1 MENIMRN
8 FFLFAAKNKWFNK
21 GARKFGLRFGAGK
34 FVAGE
39 TLESALRVIEE
50 LNKEGMMVTVDHL
63 GEFVQNE
70 KEANKMAAHCIDVLS
85 GIASRN
91 VDSNVSL
98 KITSMGLDISKK
110 LCLSNMKKI
119 LNIAKKNNNFVRID
133 MEDYAHLEQTLEIF
147 KELRQEYD
155 NFGLVLQAYL
165 YRTLDDLNDLIE
177 GRTNL
182 RLVKGAYKESAKVA
196 YPDKKDVDQNFIKM
210 IELQLTS
217 GNYAGIATH
226 DDAIIEHTKRFAEE
240 HQIPREQFEF
250 QLLYGIRNELQKK
263 LIDEGYRVRIYV
275 PYGQDWYGYFMR
287 RLAERPAN
295 VAFVIKGILKK

>member
-1 MENIMRN
+1 MENIMRS
-8 FFLFAAKNKWFNK
+8 FFLFVAKNKWCNK
-21 GARKFGLRFGAGK
+21 GAKKFGLRFGANR

-39 TLESALRVIEE
+39 TLESALQTIEE
-50 LNKEGMMVTVDHL
+50 LNKAGMMVTVDHL

-70 KEANKMAAHCIDVLS
+70 KEANKMTTHCVDVLE
-85 GIASRN
+85 GIAKRN

-98 KITSMGLDISKK
+98 KITSMGLDISKE

-119 LNIAKKNNNFVRID
+119 LEVAKKNNNFVRID

-147 KELRQEYD
+147 KELRQDYN

-165 YRTLDDLNDLIE
+165 YRTLDDLNELIDSH
-177 GRTNL
+177 TNL
-182 RLVKGAYKESAKVA
+182 RLVKGAYKESAKVS
-196 YPDKKDVDQNFIKM
+196 YPDKKDVDQNFKKM
-210 IELQLTS
+210 IELQLSS

-226 DDAIIEHTKRFAEE
+226 DDAIIEYTKHFAEKN
-240 HQIPREQFEF
+240 QIPREQFEF

-263 LIDEGYRVRIYV
+263 LVDEGYRVRIYV
-275 PYGQDWYGYFMR
+275 PYGKDWYGYFMR

-295 VAFVIKGILKK
+295 VGFVIKGIIKK